1 MCILWIKSWNGTGNY
16 TIPEVCVYFDH
27 KLLRGNRTVKVLF
40 LFRHWSISFTK
51 QIFLAWQKKTFK
63 FLPFL
68 YMAIHRPPVPADEE
82 TLTHRSSCPTRFVL
96 GPLFWRSQWQT
107 NIVEQCA
114 RHWQVVLCVPGQCWR
129 PTRLW
134 QSEPFAVSKGTTTS
148 QSPMK
153 PFDFKYQVIAL
164 RLLMLS
170 WFELT
175 WR

>member
-1 MCILWIKSWNGTGNY
+1 MEQETTQYQRCACISTTSCWGATVLWRCFFILTLK
-16 TIPEVCVYFDH
+16 YFIYKTD
-27 KLLRGNRTVKVLF
+27 F
-40 LFRHWSISFTK
+40 FS
-51 QIFLAWQKKTFK
+51 LAKKTFK
-63 FLPFL
+63 FSPFL